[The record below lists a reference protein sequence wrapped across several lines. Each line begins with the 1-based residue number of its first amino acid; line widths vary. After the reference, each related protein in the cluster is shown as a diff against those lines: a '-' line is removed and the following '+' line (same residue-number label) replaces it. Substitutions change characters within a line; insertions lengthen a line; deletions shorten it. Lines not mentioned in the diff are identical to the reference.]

1 MLKIIKINI
10 AFELS
15 ATVYVSNYLEI
26 DSMKKKRLGGKNLVH
41 DYFLFYAF
49 IIFTLLLVTN
59 FRISLTYHH
68 AKCIAQCHTI
78 YTNALT

>member
-26 DSMKKKRLGGKNLVH
+26 DSMKNKRL
-41 DYFLFYAF
+41 
-49 IIFTLLLVTN
+49 
-59 FRISLTYHH
+59 
-68 AKCIAQCHTI
+68 
-78 YTNALT
+78 